1 MWILLVVWRL
11 HKSFCL
17 WYVNQ
22 KDDSSVSQV
31 WQVNF
36 FVNMQFCRPQVLN
49 SLLQNIY
56 PNSIKVYKIPTSTN
70 SFEINHWFSSG
81 EVPLP
86 GFAGYGA
93 SKAALISF
101 SGAIRQEL
109 SCWGVK
115 VIIILPGAFKT
126 SENKSPFTPITNDN
140 CISHN
145 TNRHYAVYGK
155 HAVVNKCSNS

>member
-17 WYVNQ
+17 WYGNQ
-22 KDDSSVSQV
+22 KDDSSIYQV
-31 WQVNF
+31 WQVNV
-36 FVNMQFCRPQVLN
+36 FVNMQFCRHQVLN
-49 SLLQNIY
+49 SLLQRIY
-56 PNSIKVYKIPTSTN
+56 PNSIKEYKIPISTN
-70 SFEINHWFSSG
+70 SFEINHWFPSG

-109 SCWGVK
+109 SSWGVK
-115 VIIILPGAFKT
+115 VIIIQPGAFKT
-126 SENKSPFTPITNDN
+126 SENKGPFTSITITITILTPTD
-140 CISHN
+140 IM
-145 TNRHYAVYGK
+145 
-155 HAVVNKCSNS
+155 